1 MCDDL
6 ESSSMKRGDPEKT
19 ADVSI
24 TQNAGQ
30 VRVVLRGRLDLV
42 SASDIWKK
50 TSAVFKSTSPR
61 AIHLDA
67 EGLSYCDGAGI
78 SILLNLKCAAS
89 RLNIPFE
96 LSGLAADYEKLLALY
111 PLEKLAVP
119 ESPPPKGGRVFVEE
133 VGRSATEVFFSLR
146 DQISFLGE
154 LSLALFKTLLH
165 PRSLRLKDLLITA
178 DASGVRA
185 LPIIGIMGVLVGLIM
200 AFQGAV
206 LMAQF
211 GAEIYI
217 ADFVGKSVV
226 RELGPLI
233 TAILVAGR
241 TGSAFAAELGTMKV
255 NEEIDAFTTMG
266 LDPVRF
272 LVVPR
277 VIAATLMT
285 PLLTVFAN
293 LAGIVGGAV
302 VMTGLGYPLV
312 TYVTRL
318 TSVVT
323 STDFV
328 GGLVKSLAFGLIVAS
343 SGCLCGLRTGQGASA
358 VGDSATRAVVRSI
371 LLIILADGLFAVLF
385 YFLGI

>member
-1 MCDDL
+1 
-6 ESSSMKRGDPEKT
+6 MKRGDSEQP

-24 TQNAGQ
+24 AQTAGQ
-30 VRVVLRGRLDLV
+30 VDVVLCGRLDLA
-42 SASDIWKK
+42 SAPGVWKK
-50 TSAVFKSTSPR
+50 TNAVFKSAAPR
-61 AIHLDA
+61 SIKIDA

-78 SILLNLKCAAS
+78 SILLNLKRVAA
-89 RLNIPFE
+89 RLNIHFE
-96 LSGLAADYEKLLALY
+96 LAGLARDYEKLLALY
-111 PLEKLAVP
+111 PLEKLADAEP
-119 ESPPPKGGRVFVEE
+119 ALPKSSRVFVEE
-133 VGRSATEVFFSLR
+133 VGKATSNFFGMLR
-146 DQISFLGE
+146 DQIAFIGE
-154 LSLALFKTLLH
+154 LSFVLFKTLLH
-165 PRSLRLKDLLITA
+165 PKTLRIKDLLITA

-217 ADFVGKSVV
+217 ADFVGKSVT

-285 PLLTVFAN
+285 PLLTIYAN
-293 LAGIVGGAV
+293 LAGIAGGAI
-302 VMTGLGYPLV
+302 VMTGIGYPLV
-312 TYVTRL
+312 TYVNRL

-323 STDFV
+323 SMDV
-328 GGLVKSLAFGLIVAS
+328 IGGLAKSLAFGLIVAA

-358 VGDSATRAVVRSI
+358 VGNSATRAVVSSI